1 MHTAPMNRL
10 IYARLFILPLLLH
23 AASWAQ
29 AARYEIDT
37 AATKA
42 TYETKY
48 LGFISIRGVFERMT
62 GTLQYDSAKPVA
74 ERDAAIHVV
83 IDATSLKPVTFD
95 SDNKRQMLRGPE
107 FFNVEKYPTIEF
119 RSTRFRFE
127 GERLVAI
134 DGQVKLVG
142 VTKPATLVVL
152 KSGCEPA
159 TTERQARCTAQTE
172 WIVKRFEYG
181 MNGWAHTVS
190 DEVIIRVN
198 LVANQP
204 PRTKDDAPIATTQP

>member
-1 MHTAPMNRL
+1 MNRL
-10 IYARLFILPLLLH
+10 TYARLFILLLLLH
-23 AASWAQ
+23 TASRTQ

-37 AATKA
+37 VTTKT

-48 LGFISIRGVFERMT
+48 LGFISVRGVFERMT
-62 GTLQYDSAKPVA
+62 GTLQYDTTKPAA

-95 SDNKRQMLRGPE
+95 NDNKRQMLRGPE
-107 FFNVEKYPTIEF
+107 FFNVEKFPTIEF

-159 TTERQARCTAQTE
+159 TAERSARCTAQTE
-172 WIVKRFEYG
+172 WIVKRFEFG
-181 MNGWAHTVS
+181 MNGWASTVS
-190 DEVIIRVN
+190 DEVTIRVN
-198 LVANQP
+198 LVANQQP
-204 PRTKDDAPIATTQP
+204 SAKDDATVTTAQP